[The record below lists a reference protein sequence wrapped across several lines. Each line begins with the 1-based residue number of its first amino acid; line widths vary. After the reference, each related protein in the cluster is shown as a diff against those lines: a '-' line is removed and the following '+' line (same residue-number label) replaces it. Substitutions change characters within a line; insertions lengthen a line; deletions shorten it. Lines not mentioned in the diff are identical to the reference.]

1 MRQKKTNEPG
11 PLPQEGE
18 ERWRLL
24 VENHP
29 EPILIVCDDQ
39 ICYCNPVTVE
49 MTGAPH
55 VDAIVGRTIDS
66 IVDPAYTDLLKERR
80 KRIAR
85 GETLQ
90 PVEVLVRRFDGD
102 ERYVVLHSVL
112 VTYHGRPALQVVARD
127 VTERKKAQDKLRESH
142 RFLQE
147 TINAIPAHIAVL
159 DENGVI
165 LEVNQAWRQFA
176 KENGG
181 FPEKTGPG
189 VNYLAVCDAAAGRN
203 VTPAHE
209 VAAAIRDV
217 IVRRRTDFEIE
228 YPCPTPEKQLWFNL
242 KVTRFSGDGP
252 ARIVTMHEDVTERRK
267 AAEELRQ
274 KSERLK
280 QLSNLLIRVQEEE
293 RRHIARELH
302 DEAGQILTGLTLVL
316 ESGLR
321 SEGPPSKVLLEEAMG
336 LSKTLLKSIRNLSLD
351 LRPAMLD
358 DFGLVPA
365 LEAHIER
372 FSKQTGVEIELTSA
386 GTLRRLPGLLEIT
399 AFRVVQEALTNV
411 VRHAH
416 VQAASVH
423 VSFEPDRLVLQIT
436 DRGEGFEVSPLL
448 EKPVSSGLSGM
459 KERVNLA
466 GGSLEI
472 DSTPGTGTRVQVVLP
487 YV

>member
-1 MRQKKTNEPG
+1 
-11 PLPQEGE
+11 
-18 ERWRLL
+18 
-24 VENHP
+24 
-29 EPILIVCDDQ
+29 
-39 ICYCNPVTVE
+39 
-49 MTGAPH
+49 
-55 VDAIVGRTIDS
+55 
-66 IVDPAYTDLLKERR
+66 
-80 KRIAR
+80 
-85 GETLQ
+85 
-90 PVEVLVRRFDGD
+90 
-102 ERYVVLHSVL
+102 
-112 VTYHGRPALQVVARD
+112 
-127 VTERKKAQDKLRESH
+127 
-142 RFLQE
+142 
-147 TINAIPAHIAVL
+147 
-159 DENGVI
+159 
-165 LEVNQAWRQFA
+165 
-176 KENGG
+176 
-181 FPEKTGPG
+181 
-189 VNYLAVCDAAAGRN
+189 
-203 VTPAHE
+203 
-209 VAAAIRDV
+209 
-217 IVRRRTDFEIE
+217 
-228 YPCPTPEKQLWFNL
+228 
-242 KVTRFSGDGP
+242 
-252 ARIVTMHEDVTERRK
+252 
-267 AAEELRQ
+267 
-274 KSERLK
+274 
-280 QLSNLLIRVQEEE
+280 
-293 RRHIARELH
+293 
-302 DEAGQILTGLTLVL
+302 
-316 ESGLR
+316 
-321 SEGPPSKVLLEEAMG
+321 MG

>member
-127 VTERKKAQDKLRESH
+127 VTERKKAQDKLRESP

-147 TINAIPAHIAVL
+147 TINAIPAPIAVL

-176 KENGG
+176 
-181 FPEKTGPG
+181 
-189 VNYLAVCDAAAGRN
+189 
-203 VTPAHE
+203 
-209 VAAAIRDV
+209 
-217 IVRRRTDFEIE
+217 
-228 YPCPTPEKQLWFNL
+228 
-242 KVTRFSGDGP
+242 
-252 ARIVTMHEDVTERRK
+252 
-267 AAEELRQ
+267 
-274 KSERLK
+274 
-280 QLSNLLIRVQEEE
+280 
-293 RRHIARELH
+293 
-302 DEAGQILTGLTLVL
+302 
-316 ESGLR
+316 
-321 SEGPPSKVLLEEAMG
+321 
-336 LSKTLLKSIRNLSLD
+336 
-351 LRPAMLD
+351 
-358 DFGLVPA
+358 
-365 LEAHIER
+365 
-372 FSKQTGVEIELTSA
+372 
-386 GTLRRLPGLLEIT
+386 
-399 AFRVVQEALTNV
+399 
-411 VRHAH
+411 
-416 VQAASVH
+416 
-423 VSFEPDRLVLQIT
+423 
-436 DRGEGFEVSPLL
+436 
-448 EKPVSSGLSGM
+448 
-459 KERVNLA
+459 
-466 GGSLEI
+466 
-472 DSTPGTGTRVQVVLP
+472 
-487 YV
+487 